1 MVSIALSQFFEE
13 FGVYGEVENDS
24 EDFRWEELE
33 NATALRTTLR
43 RRVPLGEPNL
53 LDTILS
59 S

>member
-1 MVSIALSQFFEE
+1 MIE